1 MKWFLATLLLLAAVP
16 PVGLA
21 QRQSKRASRVNP
33 EQEVL
38 KAERDER
45 EAYLRRDTK
54 AIERMVADEFVF
66 TSARDLGSKATLL
79 TFLKETPIDP
89 TLTLTGEDTHVAVN
103 GDTAVVVGRRV
114 ERRRRPDNNAEGVA
128 YARYSR
134 TYVKRRGRWQLLSE
148 HLQPVPGERTAV
160 KVDASVFNDYV
171 GKYDSPIFA
180 FSILREGDKLIAV
193 PDERERPSAE
203 LLPESESEFFLGGR
217 DVQVTFMRGR
227 GRQVTHAILRLNGV
241 DVRARRIG

>member
-1 MKWFLATLLLLAAVP
+1 MKSFLATLLLLVAVSP
-16 PVGLA
+16 AGLA
-21 QRQSKRASRVNP
+21 QRQSRKASRGDAQ
-33 EQEVL
+33 QEVL
-38 KAERDER
+38 KAEREER

-79 TFLKETPIDP
+79 TFMRETPTDP
-89 TLTLTGEDTHVAVN
+89 TFTLISEDTHVRID

-134 TYVKRRGRWQLLSE
+134 TYVRRQGRWQLLSE
-148 HLQPVPGERTAV
+148 HLQPVPRERTAV
-160 KVDASVFNDYV
+160 KVDARVYDDYV

-180 FSILREGDKLIAV
+180 FSVFKEGDKLIAV

-217 DVQVTFMRGR
+217 DVQITFMRGR
-227 GRQVTHAILRLNGV
+227 DGQVTHALLRLNGV

>member
-1 MKWFLATLLLLAAVP
+1 MKSFLATLLMLVAVS

-21 QRQSKRASRVNP
+21 QRQSKKAGQGKV

-38 KAERDER
+38 KAEREQR

-54 AIERMVADEFVF
+54 AMERMVADEFVF

-79 TFLKETPIDP
+79 AFLRETPVDP
-89 TLTLTGEDTHVAVN
+89 TLTLNSEDTHVTVD

-134 TYVKRRGRWQLLSE
+134 TYVRRRGRWQLLSE
-148 HLQPVPGERTAV
+148 HLQPVPRERTAV
-160 KVDASVFNDYV
+160 KVDASVYGDYV

-180 FSILREGDKLIAV
+180 FSVFKEGDKLIAV

-217 DVQVTFMRGR
+217 DVQITFMRGR
-227 GRQVTHAILRLNGV
+227 DGRVTHALLRLNGV

>member
-1 MKWFLATLLLLAAVP
+1 MKNILATLLMLVAVSS
-16 PVGLA
+16 VGLA
-21 QRQSKRASRVNP
+21 QRQSKKSDRVNV

-38 KAERDER
+38 KAEREER
-45 EAYLRRDTK
+45 EAYLRRDAK
-54 AIERMVADEFVF
+54 ALERMVADEFVF
-66 TSARDLGSKATLL
+66 TATNERGSKAMFL
-79 TFLKETPIDP
+79 TFIRETPGDP
-89 TLTLTGEDTHVAVN
+89 TLTLTSEDTHVSVN

-114 ERRRRPDNNAEGVA
+114 ERRRRRDNNAEGVA
-128 YARYSR
+128 YARYAR
-134 TYVKRRGRWQLLSE
+134 TYVKRQGRWQLLSE
-148 HLQPVPGERTAV
+148 HLQPVPRERTAV
-160 KVDASVFNDYV
+160 KVAPGVYSDYV

-180 FSILREGDKLIAV
+180 FSVFKEGDKLIAV

-227 GRQVTHAILRLNGV
+227 DGQVTHALLRLNGV